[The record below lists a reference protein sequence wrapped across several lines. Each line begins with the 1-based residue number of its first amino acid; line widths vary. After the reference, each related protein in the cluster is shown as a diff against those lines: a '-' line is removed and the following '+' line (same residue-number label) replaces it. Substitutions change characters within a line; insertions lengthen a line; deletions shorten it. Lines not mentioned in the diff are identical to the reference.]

1 MMTQRYT
8 WRTGVLELVMIAVA
22 AVFFVP
28 LFVLVTTALK
38 EPNDPTGSLE
48 LPQTPTLSNFADAWV
63 QGNLGNAL
71 GNSAVVTI
79 SSVALLIVFSSLAAY
94 PLARITATWSKVAF
108 ATFMLGLL
116 LPFQLALI
124 PLYSTMRDLQLLGT
138 VWALVLFYVGLQMPF
153 SIFLYTSFLRALP
166 IEYEEAAALDGAG
179 AFGTFARVVFP
190 LLRPITGTVAILNV
204 ITVWNDFLTPLLYL
218 SGSGQQTVPVALFA
232 FVGQYVS
239 QWNLV
244 FAGLIISIFPIL
256 LAYFLLQKTVIQ
268 GFASG
273 LKG

>member
-1 MMTQRYT
+1 MR
-8 WRTGVLELVMIAVA
+8 VL
-22 AVFFVP
+22 
-28 LFVLVTTALK
+28 
-38 EPNDPTGSLE
+38 
-48 LPQTPTLSNFADAWV
+48 
-63 QGNLGNAL
+63 
-71 GNSAVVTI
+71 
-79 SSVALLIVFSSLAAY
+79 
-94 PLARITATWSKVAF
+94 
-108 ATFMLGLL
+108 
-116 LPFQLALI
+116 
-124 PLYSTMRDLQLLGT
+124 
-138 VWALVLFYVGLQMPF
+138 
-153 SIFLYTSFLRALP
+153 
-166 IEYEEAAALDGAG
+166 
-179 AFGTFARVVFP
+179 FP

>member
-1 MMTQRYT
+1 MIQRYT
-8 WRTGVLELVMIAVA
+8 WRTGVLEVVMIAVA

-28 LFVLVTTALK
+28 MFVLVSTALK
-38 EPNDPTGSLE
+38 EPNDPSGSLQ
-48 LPQTPTLSNFADAWV
+48 LPQNPTLQNFSDAWI

-71 GNSAVVTI
+71 GNSAAVTI
-79 SSVALLIVFSSLAAY
+79 ISVVLLIVFSSLAAY
-94 PLARITATWSKVAF
+94 PLARITARWSKLAF
-108 ATFMLGLL
+108 AIFMIGLL

-138 VWALVLFYVGLQMPF
+138 IWALVLFYVGLQMPF

-179 AFGTFARVVFP
+179 SLGTFTRVLFP

-218 SGSGQQTVPVALFA
+218 SGSGQQTIPVALFT

-244 FAGLIISIFPIL
+244 FAGLIISIAPIL
-256 LAYFLLQKTVIQ
+256 LVYFLLQKTVIQ